1 MSIKHGDLL
10 MVVLNRNLHQV
21 TYDLIDRFM
30 VDIEF
35 LNALVSITSIIKL
48 NAYELHL
55 GNVKNIKKEK
65 TSTTLL
71 MNNRVL
77 HYTNR

>member
-1 MSIKHGDLL
+1 
-10 MVVLNRNLHQV
+10 MVVLKRNLQQV

-55 GNVKNIKKEK
+55 GNGKNI
-65 TSTTLL
+65 
-71 MNNRVL
+71 
-77 HYTNR
+77 